1 MKPSIKYKVYSVIN
15 MSMPWNKVTMKSNSA
30 CEYVYIIL
38 YHPGSLVKLL
48 GGLTWLVTT
57 NSRSTVELE
66 YWKFSTKQTVKLQTC
81 VSENTDENKM
91 MLS

>member
-15 MSMPWNKVTMKSNSA
+15 MSMLWNKVTMKSNSA

-48 GGLTWLVTT
+48 GL
-57 NSRSTVELE
+57 
-66 YWKFSTKQTVKLQTC
+66 
-81 VSENTDENKM
+81 D
-91 MLS
+91 